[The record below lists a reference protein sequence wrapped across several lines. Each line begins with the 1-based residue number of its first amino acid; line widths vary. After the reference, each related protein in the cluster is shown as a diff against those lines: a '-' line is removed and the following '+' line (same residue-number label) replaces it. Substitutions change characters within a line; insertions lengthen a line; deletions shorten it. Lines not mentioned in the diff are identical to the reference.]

1 MASAFPLQTYDL
13 NALSLTATTGMLS
26 PEGRCKTLDASAD
39 GYVRAEACGT
49 FVLAASSDAD
59 PGCPQAAPP
68 FICLISGS
76 AVNQDGRSSSLTAPN
91 GPAQQEVMK
100 TALEGI
106 GSGPGQRSGLSPWDV
121 TALSMHGTG
130 TPLGDPIEV
139 GAVAAVLGGTA
150 GDAMRGDG
158 GSGVKASAAP
168 LTLLSSKSW
177 FGHAEPAAGEHHQ
190 LLSLTMFEFK

>member
-1 MASAFPLQTYDL
+1 MRA
-13 NALSLTATTGMLS
+13 ALA
-26 PEGRCKTLDASAD
+26 
-39 GYVRAEACGT
+39 
-49 FVLAASSDAD
+49 
-59 PGCPQAAPP
+59 
-68 FICLISGS
+68 
-76 AVNQDGRSSSLTAPN
+76 
-91 GPAQQEVMK
+91 
-100 TALEGI
+100 GI
-106 GSGPGQRSGLSPWDV
+106 GSSTTSGGQRSGLSPLDV